1 MVFAM
6 RSYFVNSKRI
16 LALAGLWIVSTVSA
30 GQPLVINYDET
41 KIPHY
46 TLPDP
51 LVTENGVKV
60 RSASAWFQIRRPE
73 LLSLFSREMF
83 GAAPGRPYGM
93 QFNVTSNVDSV
104 LGGLARRKEVTI
116 HLSGEE
122 SATNVAVKVLL
133 YLPSNTKDPSPV
145 FLGYNF
151 YGNHTIQPDPGITL
165 SKSWMRNNDEK
176 GVKDNLATDASR
188 GTSSN
193 RWPIEMILKR
203 GYGVVTAY
211 YGDIDP
217 DFHDGWQ
224 NGVHPLFY
232 RESQNTPDPHQ
243 WGSIAA
249 WSWGLSRIMDYLE
262 TDAHVDWNKVTVMG
276 HSRLG
281 KTSLWAGATDPRFAM
296 VISNNSGCGGA
307 ALSRRAF
314 GETVRRINSS
324 FPHWFCGNFAFYN
337 DRESLL
343 PFDQHQLISLIAPR
357 PVYIASAQEDRWA
370 DPKGEFL
377 SGVHADPVYRLL
389 GKKGISERDL
399 PELNQPV
406 GDTIGYHIRTGKHDV
421 TAFDWEQYMNFA
433 DRHLK

>member
-1 MVFAM
+1 MV
-6 RSYFVNSKRI
+6 S
-16 LALAGLWIVSTVSA
+16 LWVVSTVSGA
-30 GQPLVINYDET
+30 QPLVINYDES
-41 KIPHY
+41 KIPQY

-51 LVTENGVKV
+51 LITENGVKIQ
-60 RSASAWFQIRRPE
+60 SASAWHQVRRPE

-83 GAAPGRPYGM
+83 GAVPGLLAKA
-93 QFNVTSNVDSV
+93 QFHVTSDQKDA

-116 HLSGEE
+116 RLSGEDE
-122 SATNVAVKVLL
+122 KQSVEVKVLL
-133 YLPSNTKDPSPV
+133 YLPAKANNPSPV

-151 YGNHTIQPDPGITL
+151 YGNHSIHTDSGITL
-165 SKSWMRNNDEK
+165 STSWMRDNEDK
-176 GVKDNLATDASR
+176 GVKENQATEDSR

-224 NGVHPLFY
+224 NGIHPMFY
-232 RESQNTPDPHQ
+232 RESQNAPEPHQ
-243 WGSIAA
+243 WGSVAA
-249 WSWGLSRIMDYLE
+249 WAWGLSRIMDYLE
-262 TDAHVDWNKVTVMG
+262 TDAQVASNKVSVMG

-281 KTSLWAGATDPRFAM
+281 KTSLWAGATDQRFAV

-307 ALSRRAF
+307 ALSRRSF

-343 PFDQHQLISLIAPR
+343 PFDQHQLIALIAPR

-389 GKKGISERDL
+389 GKNGISEREM
-399 PELNQPV
+399 PEVNQPI
-406 GDTIGYHIRTGKHDV
+406 GNTIGYHIRTGKHNV
-421 TAFDWEQYMNFA
+421 TVFDWEQYLRFA
-433 DRHLK
+433 DRHLN

>member
-1 MVFAM
+1 M
-6 RSYFVNSKRI
+6 RSPVTKSKNAI
-16 LALAGLWIVSTVSA
+16 FMVSLWVVSTVSGA
-30 GQPLVINYDET
+30 QPLVINYDES
-41 KIPHY
+41 KIPQY

-51 LVTENGVKV
+51 LITENGVKIQ
-60 RSASAWFQIRRPE
+60 SASAWHQVRRPE

-83 GAAPGRPYGM
+83 GAVPGLLAKA
-93 QFNVTSNVDSV
+93 QFHVTSDQKDA

-116 HLSGEE
+116 RLSGEDE
-122 SATNVAVKVLL
+122 KQSVEVKVLL
-133 YLPSNTKDPSPV
+133 YLPAKANNPSPV

-151 YGNHTIQPDPGITL
+151 YGNHSIHTDSGITL
-165 SKSWMRNNDEK
+165 STSWMRDNEDK
-176 GVKDNLATDASR
+176 GVKENQATEDSR

-224 NGVHPLFY
+224 NGIHPMFY
-232 RESQNTPDPHQ
+232 RESQNAPEPHQ
-243 WGSIAA
+243 WGSVAA
-249 WSWGLSRIMDYLE
+249 WAWGLSRIMDYLE
-262 TDAHVDWNKVTVMG
+262 TDAQVASNKVSVMG

-281 KTSLWAGATDPRFAM
+281 KTSLWAGATDQRFAV

-307 ALSRRAF
+307 ALSRRSF

-343 PFDQHQLISLIAPR
+343 PFDQHQLIALIAPR

-389 GKKGISERDL
+389 GKNGISEREM
-399 PELNQPV
+399 PEVNQPI
-406 GDTIGYHIRTGKHDV
+406 GNTIGYHIRTGKHNV
-421 TAFDWEQYMNFA
+421 TVFDWEQYLRFA
-433 DRHLK
+433 DRHLN

>member
-1 MVFAM
+1 M
-6 RSYFVNSKRI
+6 RSPVTKSKNAI
-16 LALAGLWIVSTVSA
+16 FMVSLWVVSTVSGA
-30 GQPLVINYDET
+30 QPLVINYDES
-41 KIPHY
+41 KIPQY

-51 LVTENGVKV
+51 LITENGVKIQ
-60 RSASAWFQIRRPE
+60 SASAWHQVRRPE

-83 GAAPGRPYGM
+83 GAVPGLLAKA
-93 QFNVTSNVDSV
+93 QFHVTSDQKDA

-116 HLSGEE
+116 RLSGEDE
-122 SATNVAVKVLL
+122 KQSVEVKVLL
-133 YLPSNTKDPSPV
+133 YLPAKANNPSPV

-151 YGNHTIQPDPGITL
+151 YGNHSIHTDSGITL
-165 SKSWMRNNDEK
+165 STSWMRDNEDK
-176 GVKDNLATDASR
+176 GVKENQATEDSR

-224 NGVHPLFY
+224 NGIHPMFY
-232 RESQNTPDPHQ
+232 RESQNAPEPHQ
-243 WGSIAA
+243 WGSVAA
-249 WSWGLSRIMDYLE
+249 WAWGLSRIMDYLE
-262 TDAHVDWNKVTVMG
+262 TDAQVASNKVSVMG

-281 KTSLWAGATDPRFAM
+281 KTSLWAGATDQRFAV

-307 ALSRRAF
+307 ALSRRSF

-343 PFDQHQLISLIAPR
+343 PFDQHQLIALIAPR

-389 GKKGISERDL
+389 GENGISEREM
-399 PELNQPV
+399 PEVNQPI
-406 GDTIGYHIRTGKHDV
+406 GNTIGYHIRTGKHNV
-421 TAFDWEQYMNFA
+421 TVFDWEQYLRFA
-433 DRHLK
+433 DRHLN

>member
-1 MVFAM
+1 M
-6 RSYFVNSKRI
+6 
-16 LALAGLWIVSTVSA
+16 
-30 GQPLVINYDET
+30 VINYDES
-41 KIPHY
+41 KIPQY

-51 LVTENGVKV
+51 LITENGVKIQ
-60 RSASAWFQIRRPE
+60 SASAWHQVRRPE

-83 GAAPGRPYGM
+83 GAVPGLLAKA
-93 QFNVTSNVDSV
+93 QFHVTSDQKDA

-116 HLSGEE
+116 RLSGEDE
-122 SATNVAVKVLL
+122 KQSVEVKVLL
-133 YLPSNTKDPSPV
+133 YLPAKANNPSPV

-151 YGNHTIQPDPGITL
+151 YGNHSIHTDSGITL
-165 SKSWMRNNDEK
+165 STSWMRDNEDK
-176 GVKDNLATDASR
+176 GVKENQATEDSR

-224 NGVHPLFY
+224 NGIHPMFY
-232 RESQNTPDPHQ
+232 RESQNAPEPHQ
-243 WGSIAA
+243 WGSVAA
-249 WSWGLSRIMDYLE
+249 WAWGLSRIMDYLE
-262 TDAHVDWNKVTVMG
+262 TDAQVASNKVSVMG

-281 KTSLWAGATDPRFAM
+281 KTSLWAGATDQRFAV

-307 ALSRRAF
+307 ALSRRSF

-343 PFDQHQLISLIAPR
+343 PFDQHQLIALIAPR

-389 GKKGISERDL
+389 GKNGISEREM
-399 PELNQPV
+399 PEVNQPI
-406 GDTIGYHIRTGKHDV
+406 GNTIGYHIRTGKHNV
-421 TAFDWEQYMNFA
+421 TVFDWEQYLRFA
-433 DRHLK
+433 DRHLN

>member
-1 MVFAM
+1 M
-6 RSYFVNSKRI
+6 RFPFKKWMS
-16 LALAGLWIVSTVSA
+16 ALIVLFLWTHSVTCT
-30 GQPLVINYDET
+30 GEPLVINYDEA
-41 KIPHY
+41 KIPAY

-51 LVTENGVKV
+51 LMAENGTQIQT
-60 RSASAWFQIRRPE
+60 ASAWNQIRRPE

-83 GAAPGRPYGM
+83 GAVPGRPVKM
-93 QFNVTSNVDSV
+93 EFEVTSDVPDALN
-104 LGGLARRKEVTI
+104 GLARRKEVSIRLT
-116 HLSGEE
+116 GEAGKE
-122 SATNVAVKVLL
+122 SAEVKVLL
-133 YLPSNTKDPSPV
+133 YLPAKAKNPAPV

-151 YGNHTIQPDPGITL
+151 YGNHTVQDDPGITL
-165 SKSWMRNNDEK
+165 STSWMRSNSAM
-176 GVKDNLATDASR
+176 GIKDNRATEASR
-188 GTSSN
+188 GMSSQ
-193 RWPIEMILKR
+193 RWAVEMILKR
-203 GYGVVTAY
+203 GYGLVTAY

-224 NGVHPLFY
+224 NGIHPLFY
-232 RESQNTPDPHQ
+232 RESQKAPEPHQ

-249 WSWGLSRIMDYLE
+249 WAWGLSRIMDYLE
-262 TDAHVDWNKVTVMG
+262 TDAQVARDKVTVMG

-281 KTSLWAGATDPRFAM
+281 KTSLWAGATDTRFAM

-343 PFDQHQLISLIAPR
+343 PIDQHQLIALMAPR
-357 PVYIASAQEDRWA
+357 PVYIASAEEDRWA

-389 GKKGISERDL
+389 GKNGISATEM
-399 PELNQPV
+399 PEVNQPA
-406 GDTIGYHIRTGKHDV
+406 GDTIGYHIRSGEHNV
-421 TAFDWEQYMNFA
+421 TDFDWEQYLRFA